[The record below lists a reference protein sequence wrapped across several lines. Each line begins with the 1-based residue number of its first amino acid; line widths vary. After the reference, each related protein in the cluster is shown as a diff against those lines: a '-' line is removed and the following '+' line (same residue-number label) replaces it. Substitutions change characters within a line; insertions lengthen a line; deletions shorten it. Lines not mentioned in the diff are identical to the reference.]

1 MRAETYTLEETLVP
15 DNSGYVPANAIQ
27 FTVEDNGKV
36 QHVIMQDDY
45 TKVQISKTDIATG
58 KEISGAKLKI
68 TDADGKTV
76 AEWVTDGTPHYME
89 RIPMGTYT
97 LTETVAPIEQG
108 YVRAESV
115 TFEVGPTENIQ
126 RVEMKDDFTK
136 VEIFKADMTDGH
148 ELPGA
153 KLKNHRCQRQHHCRV
168 GNQRPAPPHRAPEA
182 RRLYADRNCRPGRV
196 SAQRRGSLH
205 RAGNRGNSESHDV
218 RCPGALADPHET

>member
-1 MRAETYTLEETLVP
+1 M
-15 DNSGYVPANAIQ
+15 
-27 FTVEDNGKV
+27 
-36 QHVIMQDDY
+36 
-45 TKVQISKTDIATG
+45 QISKTDIATG

-136 VEIFKADMTDGH
+136 VEIFKLT
-148 ELPGA
+148 
-153 KLKNHRCQRQHHCRV
+153 
-168 GNQRPAPPHRAPEA
+168 
-182 RRLYADRNCRPGRV
+182 
-196 SAQRRGSLH
+196 
-205 RAGNRGNSESHDV
+205 
-218 RCPGALADPHET
+218 